1 MMRSA
6 HGLQRAMQRARAFRS
21 HASHPCYASP
31 GARATPQTAAAI
43 THPRRCTS
51 SQTAGTDS
59 PSEPE
64 LLPMT
69 SEPSEC
75 KSEGHRT
82 DRREHL
88 YKALEV
94 NENPFRSMKFLASGV
109 ACIGSGAVVLAAH
122 HIERIWPFLP
132 DIGGGALILAGA
144 VLLRMQRSKSAEKD
158 GEGNL
163 RLPAKKNVDG
173 LILEAVPFFHP
184 KHPATKLAGA
194 VPSKLGRVD
203 NLLDEAAL
211 LTEAK
216 RDIEGD
222 KAARAL
228 TERVRTELSAGDSP
242 RRIRQRLQPRVWVI
256 DFDTRASLTRP
267 AASVNQSRL
276 RTDTLRAQVDLL
288 LDIASPFDTVVVR
301 ITSPGGS
308 VSEYGLASAQLARLK
323 AGGVR
328 TVACV
333 DLVAA
338 SGGYMLAAA
347 AGHIVAAPFA
357 FIGSIGVVGG
367 SPNVHRLL
375 EKSGVEYLERT
386 AGKFKRSVNMLTPN
400 TTEGIAKFEQ
410 ELEEIHVAFKDH
422 LVSQRPRLAS
432 CIDDVST
439 GEAWLATKAHALGLV
454 DRVMSSDEFLR
465 IKSTEAEAR
474 YRAPTSS
481 HAHAAACTRRRT
493 PTMPA
498 DDAHAGG
505 RQ

>member
-163 RLPAKKNVDG
+163 RLPAKLWCMCHCPTFPSCPTVLEWCFCLVPFLLLNSVRESVIAPCIPGSSKLCEKGVCLTSAQKNVDG

-184 KHPATKLAGA
+184 KHPATK
-194 VPSKLGRVD
+194 VRSRP
-203 NLLDEAAL
+203 
-211 LTEAK
+211 
-216 RDIEGD
+216 
-222 KAARAL
+222 ARAML
-228 TERVRTELSAGDSP
+228 RKRSFARTCKCM
-242 RRIRQRLQPRVWVI
+242 RR
-256 DFDTRASLTRP
+256 A
-267 AASVNQSRL
+267 
-276 RTDTLRAQVDLL
+276 
-288 LDIASPFDTVVVR
+288 
-301 ITSPGGS
+301 
-308 VSEYGLASAQLARLK
+308 
-323 AGGVR
+323 
-328 TVACV
+328 
-333 DLVAA
+333 
-338 SGGYMLAAA
+338 
-347 AGHIVAAPFA
+347 
-357 FIGSIGVVGG
+357 
-367 SPNVHRLL
+367 
-375 EKSGVEYLERT
+375 LERLPQ
-386 AGKFKRSVNMLTPN
+386 RSRFCVHSLQALCPPN
-400 TTEGIAKFEQ
+400 
-410 ELEEIHVAFKDH
+410 
-422 LVSQRPRLAS
+422 LA
-432 CIDDVST
+432 
-439 GEAWLATKAHALGLV
+439 
-454 DRVMSSDEFLR
+454 
-465 IKSTEAEAR
+465 
-474 YRAPTSS
+474 
-481 HAHAAACTRRRT
+481 
-493 PTMPA
+493 
-498 DDAHAGG
+498 
-505 RQ
+505 